1 MKRSCMSLL
10 QSQQT
15 TIYLVYQIIIIIIE
29 FVQLDEDLSH
39 QMSSSRSRLSANCL
53 LGAVWFD
60 WLTPAPVPCP
70 MSHLLAAAI
79 SAIHLE
85 WAWTSSLRV
94 ERGAKADVVSWHGA
108 NE

>member
-1 MKRSCMSLL
+1 MSLL

-15 TIYLVYQIIIIIIE
+15 IVYLVYQIIIIIIE
-29 FVQLDEDLSH
+29 LVQLDEDLSH
-39 QMSSSRSRLSANCL
+39 QMRSSGRRLSADRL
-53 LGAVWFD
+53 LGAVCFD
-60 WLTPAPVPCP
+60 WFTPAPVSCP
-70 MSHLLAAAI
+70 MSHLLAAAV
-79 SAIHLE
+79 SAVHLE